1 MSGEGNLTVF
11 FEDPFWVGVF
21 ERRIGKKLSVC
32 KVTFGAEPKD
42 CEVLEFVLNHYYE
55 LSFSP
60 AITVG
65 SRQTADNPKRRQREA
80 RKQMEQ
86 SGISTKSQEALRL
99 QREEMKTERRQI
111 SREEREE
118 EEARRFELK
127 QMKRKERKDGRETE
141 QK

>member
-60 AITVG
+60 AITVE
-65 SRQTADNPKRRQREA
+65 SRQMADNPKRRLREA

-99 QREEMKTERRQI
+99 QREEMKTERRQT

-127 QMKRKERKDGRETE
+127 QMKRKEK
-141 QK
+141 QKGH

>member
-65 SRQTADNPKRRQREA
+65 SRKTADNPKRRQREA

-99 QREEMKTERRQI
+99 QREEMKTERRQT

-127 QMKRKERKDGRETE
+127 QMKRKEKQKGR
-141 QK
+141 

>member
-1 MSGEGNLTVF
+1 MSGEGSLTVF

-42 CEVLEFVLNHYYE
+42 CEVLEFILNHYYE

-80 RKQMEQ
+80 RKLMEQ

-99 QREEMKTERRQI
+99 QREEMKTERRQT

-127 QMKRKERKDGRETE
+127 QMKRKEK
-141 QK
+141 QKGH

>member
-1 MSGEGNLTVF
+1 MPGEGNLTVF

-127 QMKRKERKDGRETE
+127 QMKRKEK
-141 QK
+141 QKGH

>member
-1 MSGEGNLTVF
+1 MMSGEGNLTVF

-60 AITVG
+60 AITVE

-99 QREEMKTERRQI
+99 QREEMKTERRQT

-127 QMKRKERKDGRETE
+127 QMKRKEK
-141 QK
+141 QKGH

>member
-1 MSGEGNLTVF
+1 MDRICGRLTVF

-60 AITVG
+60 AITVE

-127 QMKRKERKDGRETE
+127 QMKRKEK
-141 QK
+141 QKGH

>member
-1 MSGEGNLTVF
+1 MSAEGSLTVF

-60 AITVG
+60 AITVE

-127 QMKRKERKDGRETE
+127 QIKRKEK
-141 QK
+141 QKGH

>member
-1 MSGEGNLTVF
+1 MSGEGSLTVF

-42 CEVLEFVLNHYYE
+42 CEVLEFILNHYYE

-99 QREEMKTERRQI
+99 QREEMKTERRQT

-127 QMKRKERKDGRETE
+127 QMKRKEK
-141 QK
+141 QKGH

>member
-55 LSFSP
+55 RSFSP

-127 QMKRKERKDGRETE
+127 QMKRKEK
-141 QK
+141 QKGH

>member
-42 CEVLEFVLNHYYE
+42 CEVLEFILNHYYE

-60 AITVG
+60 AITVE
-65 SRQTADNPKRRQREA
+65 SRQMADNPKRRLREA

-127 QMKRKERKDGRETE
+127 QMKRKEK
-141 QK
+141 QKGH

>member
-1 MSGEGNLTVF
+1 MKASLTVF

-60 AITVG
+60 AITVE

-99 QREEMKTERRQI
+99 QREEMKTERRQT

-127 QMKRKERKDGRETE
+127 QMKRKEK
-141 QK
+141 QKGH

>member
-1 MSGEGNLTVF
+1 MMSGEGNLTVF

-42 CEVLEFVLNHYYE
+42 CEVLEFILNHYYE

-99 QREEMKTERRQI
+99 QREEMKTERRQT

-127 QMKRKERKDGRETE
+127 QRKRKEK
-141 QK
+141 QKGH

>member
-1 MSGEGNLTVF
+1 MSGEGSLTVF

-42 CEVLEFVLNHYYE
+42 CEVLEFVLNQYYE

-60 AITVG
+60 AITVE

-86 SGISTKSQEALRL
+86 FGISTKSQEALRL

-118 EEARRFELK
+118 EETRRFELK
-127 QMKRKERKDGRETE
+127 QMKRKEK
-141 QK
+141 QKGH

>member
-55 LSFSP
+55 LSFST

-80 RKQMEQ
+80 RKQTEQ

-127 QMKRKERKDGRETE
+127 QMKRKEK
-141 QK
+141 QKGH

>member
-1 MSGEGNLTVF
+1 MSGEGSLTVF

-60 AITVG
+60 AITVE

-127 QMKRKERKDGRETE
+127 QMKRKEK
-141 QK
+141 QKGH

>member
-65 SRQTADNPKRRQREA
+65 SRQMADNPKRRLREA

-127 QMKRKERKDGRETE
+127 QMKRKEK
-141 QK
+141 QKGH

>member
-1 MSGEGNLTVF
+1 MPGEGNLTVF

-65 SRQTADNPKRRQREA
+65 SRQMADNPKRRQREA

-99 QREEMKTERRQI
+99 QREEMKTERRQT

-127 QMKRKERKDGRETE
+127 QMKRKEK
-141 QK
+141 QKGH

>member
-1 MSGEGNLTVF
+1 MSGEGSLTVF

-42 CEVLEFVLNHYYE
+42 CEVLEFILNHYYE

-60 AITVG
+60 AITVE

-99 QREEMKTERRQI
+99 QREEMKTERRQT

-127 QMKRKERKDGRETE
+127 QMKRKEK
-141 QK
+141 QKGH

>member
-1 MSGEGNLTVF
+1 MSGEGSLTVF

-42 CEVLEFVLNHYYE
+42 CEVLEFVLNHYYG

-60 AITVG
+60 AITVE

-127 QMKRKERKDGRETE
+127 QMKRKEK
-141 QK
+141 QKGH

>member
-42 CEVLEFVLNHYYE
+42 CEVLEFILNHYYE

-118 EEARRFELK
+118 EARRFELK
-127 QMKRKERKDGRETE
+127 QMKRKEK
-141 QK
+141 QKGH

>member
-1 MSGEGNLTVF
+1 MSGEGSLTVF
-11 FEDPFWVGVF
+11 FEDPFWVGIF

-60 AITVG
+60 AITVE

-99 QREEMKTERRQI
+99 QREEMKTERRQT

-127 QMKRKERKDGRETE
+127 QMKRKEK
-141 QK
+141 QKGH

>member
-21 ERRIGKKLSVC
+21 ERRIRKKLSVC

-60 AITVG
+60 AITVE

-99 QREEMKTERRQI
+99 QREEMKTERRQT

-127 QMKRKERKDGRETE
+127 QMKRKEK
-141 QK
+141 QKGH

>member
-1 MSGEGNLTVF
+1 MSGEGSLTVF

-60 AITVG
+60 AITVE

-99 QREEMKTERRQI
+99 QREEMKTERRQT

-127 QMKRKERKDGRETE
+127 QMKRKEKQMGH
-141 QK
+141 

>member
-1 MSGEGNLTVF
+1 MSGEGSLTVF

-60 AITVG
+60 AITVE
-65 SRQTADNPKRRQREA
+65 SRQMADNPKRRLREA

-127 QMKRKERKDGRETE
+127 QMKRKEK
-141 QK
+141 QKGH

>member
-60 AITVG
+60 AITVE
-65 SRQTADNPKRRQREA
+65 SRQMADNPKRRLREA

-118 EEARRFELK
+118 EETRRFELK
-127 QMKRKERKDGRETE
+127 QMKRKEK
-141 QK
+141 QKGH